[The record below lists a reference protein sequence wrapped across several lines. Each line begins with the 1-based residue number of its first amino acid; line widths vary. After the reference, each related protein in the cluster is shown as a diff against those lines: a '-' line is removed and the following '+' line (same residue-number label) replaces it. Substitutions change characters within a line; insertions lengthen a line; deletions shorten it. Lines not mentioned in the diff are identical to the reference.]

1 MNDKLSVSAKVPAIK
16 ERDVVL
22 HDLKNIKKH
31 GSEKIQGKQ
40 PIKSLSNFIFFL
52 FRDVHFNWL
61 NTLVYAYM

>member
-1 MNDKLSVSAKVPAIK
+1 MTNYQSVQ

-40 PIKSLSNFIFFL
+40 PIKSLSNFICFL

-61 NTLVYAYM
+61 NT